1 MKSRL
6 LVIGLI
12 SMLAISCSRVDARGG
27 AASEAASI
35 VGTWRALE
43 YVFPGARDSAS
54 KYPYGRPPKA
64 YLVYDNT
71 GRVFFQAVRGQNV
84 GDRRTRWHEAD
95 SSSLVRILSDA
106 DAYFG
111 TYRVDHQRRTVTH
124 RIEAE
129 IPPSSSTIEIATHF
143 RLNGDTLVIGR
154 DSSLHWIFVRAR

>member
-1 MKSRL
+1 M
-6 LVIGLI
+6 
-12 SMLAISCSRVDARGG
+12 
-27 AASEAASI
+27 

-43 YVFPGARDSAS
+43 YAYPGGADSAS
-54 KYPYGRPPKA
+54 RYPYGRPPRA

-71 GRVFFQAVRGQNV
+71 GRVFFQAVRGENV
-84 GDRRTRWHEAD
+84 SGDRRGRWHQAD

-129 IPPSSSTIEIATHF
+129 IPPSSSTIEIGTPF
-143 RLNGDTLVIGR
+143 RLNGDTLVIGK
-154 DSSLHWIFVRAR
+154 DSSIHWVFVRVR